1 MNISEQLEK
10 FYSILDVKPVS
21 ANAIAL
27 YTVLLQIAK
36 LSNSFDSFKVRNQI
50 LTSKIKNLSDSALLR
65 ARNELIQNGYK
76 TYKKRNKSDGYI

>member
-65 ARNELIQNGYK
+65 ARNELIQNGYI